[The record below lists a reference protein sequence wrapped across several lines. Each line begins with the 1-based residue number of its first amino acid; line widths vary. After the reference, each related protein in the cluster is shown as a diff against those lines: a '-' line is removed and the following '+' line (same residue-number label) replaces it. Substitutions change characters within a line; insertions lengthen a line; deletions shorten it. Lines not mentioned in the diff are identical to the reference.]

1 MAIARSLPIAAI
13 LVALPLASCG
23 SSSKSTTPTTA
34 RTTGS
39 QPAATSAQSS
49 YAPAASNSGAG
60 AAVVVTTK
68 QNKLGTIL
76 GAGGK
81 RLTVYLFEG
90 DKGAGSSC
98 SGACAAVWPP
108 VTTTGKPRATGGALA
123 SKLGTI
129 TRSDGTTQVTYNGH
143 PLYYFAR
150 DGDAGDTYGQGIKG
164 FGAGWYVLAPVGNK
178 IDTS

>member
-13 LVALPLASCG
+13 LVVLPLASCG
-23 SSSKSTTPTTA
+23 SSGKGTSSSA
-34 RTTGS
+34 SS
-39 QPAATSAQSS
+39 QPASARARSS
-49 YAPAASNSGAG
+49 YAPVTSTSAPGTG
-60 AAVVVTTK
+60 AAALITAK
-68 QNKLGTIL
+68 SSKLGTIL
-76 GAGGK
+76 AAGPK
-81 RLTVYLFEG
+81 RLTVYMFEADRG
-90 DKGAGSSC
+90 SSSSC

-108 VTTTGKPRATGGALA
+108 VATVGKPQATAGALA

-150 DGDAGDTYGQGIKG
+150 DGDAGDTYGQGIKA
-164 FGAGWYVLAPVGNK
+164 FGAGWYVLTSSGNK